1 MSQLYIRFLCCAA
14 LLCSGAGLSVADNH
28 PAVTTFL
35 ETHCIDCHGA
45 DGEGE
50 IDLQLL
56 VSGQEQSA
64 ELIELVH
71 HVIDRHEMPPEETEQ
86 PTKDTR
92 QRVADELYKLL
103 AEKTR
108 QTLPPRSQS
117 LRRMNRFQY
126 HNAVTDLFDLRR
138 AVFSLPERVA
148 RVYADYFDPSKGRL
162 PDTVAVGNRPL
173 GKSQLIEPRL
183 AGVAP
188 FPQDLRA
195 EHGFDTQADHLSLS
209 PLLMESFLS
218 LGQSIVQSR
227 DFTEKN
233 VGVWSEFFEAPK
245 KDSGS
250 QSNVIETRLTKF
262 LTLAFRRPVEEET
275 LRRYVSFVTAKRA
288 DGVTFEDA
296 MKAVASAVIAS
307 PRFLY
312 IYNADS
318 QIDGAESLDPFSFA
332 SRLSFFLWGSIPDEQ
347 LLTAAGAGM
356 LKDEE
361 VIREEVCRML
371 KSKKL
376 KRFCDAF
383 PLQWL
388 QLDRMI
394 SATPDPDLFP
404 HFYFSKY
411 RLSMHM
417 MLEPLLLFEA
427 VLLENLPVTQFVHS
441 DFTYRSQQ
449 LNKAYAEL
457 GLEVASA
464 KPSGPGRLVFQR
476 TSTEGMQSGGV
487 ITNAAVM
494 TMLSN
499 PERSQ
504 PISRGAWLASVVF
517 NDPPKP
523 PPADVPPL
531 PEHAGI
537 ETETLTLRER
547 LSAHRER
554 ADCRGCHEQ
563 IDPLG
568 FALENYDA
576 VGRWRSTYKNGR
588 SVNASGK
595 LFHQY
600 DFANITEFKEAILRE
615 DATFVKA
622 FAKHLL
628 SFALGRKLTP
638 WDNVD
643 VEDIVAT
650 TEGDGYKI
658 QGIIEG
664 VVMSPAF
671 RSP

>member
-1 MSQLYIRFLCCAA
+1 M
-14 LLCSGAGLSVADNH
+14 
-28 PAVTTFL
+28 
-35 ETHCIDCHGA
+35 
-45 DGEGE
+45 
-50 IDLQLL
+50 
-56 VSGQEQSA
+56 
-64 ELIELVH
+64 
-71 HVIDRHEMPPEETEQ
+71 
-86 PTKDTR
+86 
-92 QRVADELYKLL
+92 
-103 AEKTR
+103 
-108 QTLPPRSQS
+108 
-117 LRRMNRFQY
+117 
-126 HNAVTDLFDLRR
+126 TDLFELKV
-138 AVFSLPERVA
+138 AVFALPERVA
-148 RVYADYFDPSKGRL
+148 RVYQDYFDPAKGKL
-162 PDTVAVGNRPL
+162 PETVGVGNRPL

-183 AGVAP
+183 AGVTP

-209 PLLMESFLS
+209 PLLMEAFLS
-218 LGQSIVQSR
+218 LGQSIVQSK
-227 DFTEKN
+227 DFTKKN
-233 VGVWSEFFEAPK
+233 VGVWEDLFAVPK
-245 KDSGS
+245 KNLGTE
-250 QSNVIETRLTKF
+250 NELIESRLRSF
-262 LTLAFRRPVEEET
+262 LTHAFRHPVDKET
-275 LRRYVSFVTAKRA
+275 LGRYVAFVNTERSKGMA
-288 DGVTFEDA
+288 FEDA
-296 MKAVASAVIAS
+296 MKAVAAAAIAS

-312 IYNADS
+312 IYNATD
-318 QIDGAESLDPFSFA
+318 QNAAENELDPYSFA

-347 LLTAAGAGM
+347 LLSAVKAGLLEDKQVLQEQLA
-356 LKDEE
+356 
-361 VIREEVCRML
+361 RML
-371 KSKKL
+371 ESKKL

-394 SATPDPDLFP
+394 SATPDPELFP
-404 HFYFSKY
+404 DFYFSKY

-427 VLLENLPVTQFVHS
+427 VLIEDLPITQFVHS

-464 KPSGPGRLVFQR
+464 KPSGPGRLRFQR
-476 TSTEGMQSGGV
+476 TPIKDMRSGGM

-494 TMLSN
+494 TMLSS
-499 PERSQ
+499 PEQSQ
-504 PISRGAWLASVVF
+504 PISRGAWLASVVL

-537 ETETLTLRER
+537 ETETMTLRER
-547 LSAHRER
+547 LGAHRER

-588 SVNASGK
+588 TVDLAGK
-595 LFHQY
+595 LFHQH
-600 DFANITEFKEAILRE
+600 DFANISEFKEAILKE
-615 DATFVKA
+615 DALFAKA

-643 VEDIVAT
+643 IEDIIAT
-650 TEGDGYKI
+650 TAADGYKI
-658 QGIIEG
+658 QSVIEG
-664 VVMSPAF
+664 VVLSPTF